1 MFDKSIEYGE
11 ETQTIKLKGDLDI
24 YAEDDFKSFISDNL
38 DIDKD
43 VIFDLAELD
52 YLDSTGL
59 GMFMNVYN
67 DQKNNDKTVKIIN
80 VKDNIY
86 KLFKITDLTGLF
98 GME

>member
-1 MFDKSIEYGE
+1 MFDKSIEYGDQI
-11 ETQTIKLKGDLDI
+11 QTIKLKGDLDI
-24 YAEDDFKSFISDNL
+24 YAEDDFKSFISENL
-38 DIDKD
+38 DIDND
-43 VIFDLAELD
+43 VVFDLAELD

-67 DQKNNDKTVKIIN
+67 DQKNNGKTVKIIN

-98 GME
+98 DME